1 MHDTPLNDVPRS
13 KLPISQSCPAAGLEH
28 LTKGICNDLQVYN
41 STSYLDDLM
50 LAAAWLAEST
60 GRPAYLTAAE
70 TYWDRIYNG
79 PNATWQSLV
88 PDWNNQW
95 WAGNVILAGLTGNP
109 RYQVMSPGSQPALES
124 PTQILDT
131 CLESC

>member
-1 MHDTPLNDVPRS
+1 
-13 KLPISQSCPAAGLEH
+13 
-28 LTKGICNDLQVYN
+28 
-41 STSYLDDLM
+41 M

-79 PNATWQSLV
+79 PNTTWQSLV

-95 WAGNVILAGLTGNP
+95 WAGNVILARLTDNP
-109 RYQVMSPGSQPALES
+109 RYQVESHMSQPAVESLPRLEGIS
-124 PTQILDT
+124 EQPAKWRMLRLPQRMQLLPYTAARQRRGRITQASLKKR
-131 CLESC
+131 LHMSRFAV